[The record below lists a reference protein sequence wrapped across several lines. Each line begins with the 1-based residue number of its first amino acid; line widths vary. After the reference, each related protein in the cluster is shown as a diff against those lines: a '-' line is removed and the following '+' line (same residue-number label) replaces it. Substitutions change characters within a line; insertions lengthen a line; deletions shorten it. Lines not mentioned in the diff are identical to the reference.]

1 MRNANIKSANLIVV
15 LLICGFGGACARQPV
30 PAIQLP
36 IAVPVK
42 ILVDP
47 GLVQAGFNY
56 EGEFRPQAVSVAVGG
71 TVTWNNTDNKDHT
84 VVSYDG
90 LFNGRLQTGESFT
103 FNFTQNGTYKYHDVL
118 YDGMDGVVYVR

>member
-1 MRNANIKSANLIVV
+1 VRNGRILSVPFVAL
-15 LLICGFGGACARQPV
+15 LLITGLCGACSRQSV
-30 PAIQLP
+30 PLNQLP
-36 IAVPVK
+36 VAVSVK

-56 EGEFRPQAVSVAVGG
+56 EGEFRPQAASVAVGG

-90 LFNGRLQTGESFT
+90 LFNNRLQTGESFT
-103 FNFTQNGTYKYHDVL
+103 YKFTQNGTYKYHDVL
-118 YDGMDGVVYVR
+118 YDGMDGVVYVQ